1 MTNTLY
7 SWNFSSKKQR
17 WTLWYT
23 LVLSIVIWLVI
34 WGFLTKQYGMSFL
47 ILLLTG
53 LVYFVENNSADI
65 VNVDINELW
74 VKVWE
79 SFYDFSNISSFTL
92 VYEWENAIFLRL
104 NLTRKW
110 LRYIDLNIDND
121 IALNA
126 KEVLQNFVEEN
137 WKSDISFIDKL
148 IKLLKL

>member
-1 MTNTLY
+1 MLYEVMT
-7 SWNFSSKKQR
+7 
-17 WTLWYT
+17 
-23 LVLSIVIWLVI
+23 
-34 WGFLTKQYGMSFL
+34 MSFL